1 MFALRGVAVTLS
13 VFVLVYGGLSL
24 AVGGSWRKLRRY
36 TQRRPARREARLLFG
51 LRMFPLLSAG
61 AISMAFTVP
70 SFILL
75 EPRAADEPV
84 GAAPLLLSVCGI
96 CLGIIGIANASKALL
111 RARRAIARWTSEARP
126 MATDAP
132 VPVLRI
138 SGTVPPMTAT
148 GIVRPRVLLSGSA
161 EFLLTPNE
169 LQTALNHELAHVRRR
184 DNLKKLLLRLVAFPG
199 MGELESAWVEASEM
213 AADDAAVSNTH
224 EALDLA
230 AALLKVSR
238 LSPMEEPVE
247 LTVALVRS
255 PAAVMRAR
263 VERLIAWS
271 DELPSQP
278 RERWPW
284 MAMSAGL
291 IVIFVGAYGQLLAG
305 MHAAT
310 EWLVR

>member
-1 MFALRGVAVTLS
+1 MFALRGVAVALS

-36 TQRRPARREARLLFG
+36 APGRPARREAGLLFG
-51 LRMFPLLSAG
+51 LRTFPLLTAA
-61 AISMAFTVP
+61 AITAAFTVP
-70 SFILL
+70 SFLLL
-75 EPRAADEPV
+75 EPRAVDEPV
-84 GAAPLLLSVCGI
+84 GAMPLLLSLGGAA
-96 CLGIIGIANASKALL
+96 LGIFGIVNAAKALL
-111 RARRAIARWTSEARP
+111 RARRAIARWTSAAQP

-169 LQTALNHELAHVRRR
+169 LQTALNHELAHVRRH
-184 DNLKKLLLRLVAFPG
+184 DNLKKLLLRLVVFPG

-238 LSPMEEPVE
+238 LAPMEEPVE
-247 LTVALVRS
+247 LTAALVRS

-271 DELPSQP
+271 DELPSQS
-278 RERWPW
+278 RQRWPW
-284 MAMSAGL
+284 MLLSAGL
-291 IVIFVGAYGQLLAG
+291 IAAFAVAYGHLLLG